1 MWDTFQP
8 TDRPRANR
16 TQGGFTLLELLV
28 VLAILGIA
36 TAMAVPAI
44 TGSIGAWRRQAAVDL
59 MIDQVRGLPM
69 RARHSHKPLV
79 ISQQTLADDPPVLIT
94 PDGWGLEVEQSWS
107 VRSNGTCEPGE
118 VSLVRE
124 SLILTLEVQ
133 SPFCDVRVV
142 LP

>member
-1 MWDTFQP
+1 MWATFQP
-8 TDRPRANR
+8 TERQHANFV
-16 TQGGFTLLELLV
+16 QGGFTLLELLV

-44 TGSIGAWRRQAAVDL
+44 TGSISAWRRQAAVDL

-69 RARHSHKPLV
+69 RARQSHKPLV
-79 ISQQTLADDPPVLIT
+79 ISQQTLADDPPVVIT
-94 PDGWGLEVEQSWS
+94 PEGWDLEVEKSWS
-107 VRSNGTCEPGE
+107 VRANGTCEPGE
-118 VSLVRE
+118 MRLVRE
-124 SLILTLEVQ
+124 SVGLKLEVQ